1 MAGFTKLA
9 ISSAMAKMRA
19 SVLELSGTKVVRP
32 QAGIAQSVEQL
43 IRNEKVVGSIPISGT
58 IFMR

>member
-1 MAGFTKLA
+1 
-9 ISSAMAKMRA
+9 MRA
-19 SVLELSGTKVVRP
+19 LVLELSSTKVVRP

-58 IFMR
+58 TPACCIR